1 MLRKMIMKLKKLT
14 QKNFILKILEQFVKT
29 NPFLYKFAMILN
41 SHILR
46 NFFPESDFTGLKY
59 INFPKKKNCIDIG
72 ANLGQSVDFFL
83 KHFQKIHAFEPYK
96 KNINILK
103 KKFNNNPRVVIYNYA
118 LDENEKIK
126 TLYFLLKLALVLII
140 KIMSFCLMSSK
151 RQGQLKFLLPMTI
164 VKNEN

>member
-1 MLRKMIMKLKKLT
+1 MKFKKLT
-14 QKNFILKILEQFVKT
+14 QKNLILKIIEQFVKT

-59 INFPKKKNCIDIG
+59 INFPKKNCIDIG

-126 TLYFLLKLALVLII
+126 TLYVPFYKNIISLDNFASFYKNVSLRQLFDII
-140 KIMSFCLMSSK
+140 KIKKNLLILKHSK
-151 RQGQLKFLLPMTI
+151 LN
-164 VKNEN
+164 VSD